1 MDALTREP
9 DVEVKRPRARRRWLI
24 LLATAATAAA
34 AVAIWYWPLPS
45 PEQKA
50 ARLRDANQPIPVV
63 VAPAVKRDMPIWLDG
78 LGTVQAFQTVT
89 VKSMVDGPLVS
100 VLFTEGQL
108 VHAGDVLVRIDP
120 RVYQAALDSATAKKS
135 LDEASLANARLDLAR
150 YAKLVVTNYATQ
162 QQADT
167 AKATVEQ
174 DEALVRQDQAQIDSA
189 KTQLSYTTIAAPLDG
204 IVGIRLVDQ
213 GNIVHASDSRSLVV
227 ITQLQPISVIF
238 TLPQQNLAQVAA
250 AQSAAQSAAAGGQP
264 GPEVMAYTQGAAG
277 AKPLDVGTL
286 TVIDNQIDTSTGT
299 IRLKATFPNKAGTLW
314 PGGFVGV
321 RIRVDTVKDAI
332 VVPPAAVQRGP
343 RQSFVFAIDQNNVAH
358 RVNVNVGY
366 EDEQGSIIT
375 SGVNPDDRV
384 VIDGASRL
392 TDGGKVT
399 LATPENA
406 SQPTGPARPQAP
418 GTRMRG
424 GNVSR

>member
-1 MDALTREP
+1 MDALTREAE
-9 DVEVKRPRARRRWLI
+9 VEVKPPRARRRWLVPFAI
-24 LLATAATAAA
+24 VVTAAA
-34 AVAIWYWPLPS
+34 AIGIWYWPISS

-89 VKSMVDGPLVS
+89 VKSMVDGPLVQ
-100 VLFTEGQL
+100 VLFKEGQQ
-108 VHAGDVLVRIDP
+108 VRTGDVLARVDP
-120 RVYQAALDSATAKKS
+120 RVYQAALDSAVAKKA
-135 LDEASLANARLDLAR
+135 LDEATLANARLDLAR
-150 YAKLVVTNYATQ
+150 YQKLVVTNYATQ

-167 AKATVEQ
+167 AKAQVAQ
-174 DEALVRQDQAQIDSA
+174 DEALVRQDQAQIDTA
-189 KTQLSYTTIAAPLDG
+189 QTQLSYTTIIAPTDG
-204 IVGIRLVDQ
+204 VTGMRWVDQ
-213 GNIVHASDSRSLVV
+213 GNIVHASDQTGLVV
-227 ITQLQPISVIF
+227 ITQLQPISVMF
-238 TLPQQNLAQVAA
+238 TLPQQYLARVAA
-250 AQSAAQSAAAGGQP
+250 AQAAAAASGQP
-264 GPEVMAYTQGAAG
+264 GPEVMAYMQGAAG
-277 AKPLDVGTL
+277 AKPLDTGTL
-286 TVIDNQIDTSTGT
+286 AVIDNQIDTATGT
-299 IRLKATFPNKAGTLW
+299 MRLKATFPNTAGTLW

-321 RIRVDTVKDAI
+321 RLRVDTMKDAT

-343 RQSFVFAIDQNNVAH
+343 RQNFVFAIDQNNVAH
-358 RVNVNVGY
+358 RVNINVGY

-375 SGVNPDDRV
+375 SGVSPDDRV

-399 LATPENA
+399 LAPPEDA
-406 SQPTGPARPQAP
+406 SQPAGPPRPQAP